1 MLFIP
6 MILAAAMPGLPKTGV
21 TPEDF
26 VPKTWEIEVRVEGA
40 LSAPD
45 AQDVV
50 LVLLED
56 EHAEADRRRALVVL
70 KAEKEGFSVL
80 GSNVGLIA
88 CFGCQGP
95 RGDGEPAVTIEN
107 RVLIVNQVGGG
118 AASTSTT
125 HRFRLEKGG
134 LKLIGRDTGCERCTD
149 RYHFLR
155 SENLVG
161 LEVVEE
167 LAVKEDD
174 KPTRTK
180 KRLPAAPL
188 QALEDLT
195 RAP

>member
-1 MLFIP
+1 MLLISL
-6 MILAAAMPGLPKTGV
+6 ILAAALPGLPKTAA

-26 VPKTWEIEVRVEGA
+26 VPKTWEIEARVDGA
-40 LSAPD
+40 LTAPD

-56 EHAEADRRRALVVL
+56 EHGENDRRRALVVL
-70 KAEKEGFSVL
+70 KAEKEGYSL
-80 GSNVGLIA
+80 LATNVGLVA

-107 RVLIVNQVGGG
+107 RVLSVNQVGGG
-118 AASTSTT
+118 AESTSTT

-134 LKLIGRDTGCERCTD
+134 LKLIGRDTGCERCPD

-155 SENLVG
+155 SENLIG

-167 LAVKEDD
+167 LVVKEDD
-174 KPTRTK
+174 KPGRTK
-180 KRLPAAPL
+180 KKLPAAPL
-188 QALEDLT
+188 QALEDVA